1 MTKTEIAKAYIEA
14 RSKELPLKKILVSK
28 ELMSFDPVNFPK
40 LDATRK
46 VVDCAFSELELV
58 TEKYSCEKPIADTDY
73 ATQIYRKEEQDKKI
87 RQIHPLFE
95 KIIERYTEAELK
107 DIADGHSSKPIVRAA
122 NIEFRGLR
130 FKWMQI
136 SDTHLGSKHTNPA
149 DIVAAFK
156 HAEEEG
162 CQMIAHVGDV
172 FEGMS
177 GREGHIYELSEIG
190 YAAQLE
196 LGRQVFSETKLP
208 VNAISGNHD
217 EWFIKSNGAYI
228 VKELCDRLPHL
239 NYLGQNYG
247 TIYLNGARYEL
258 THGLDG
264 GGSYA
269 ISYRVQKIIEAYEG
283 GQKPQIIGTGHDH
296 KAGYFF
302 LRNVHAFLG
311 GCMQNQS
318 DWMRQTR
325 KAAMKGYWIIDAL
338 IDDGEVK
345 TIKMQF
351 TPFYR

>member
-1 MTKTEIAKAYIEA
+1 MENKRARMTSDEVDFICGLRKNLKTHNDYNTATGRDNYLFRMSENEFTALTEFRLSEYKQSVTDNTEEID
-14 RSKELPLKKILVSK
+14 
-28 ELMSFDPVNFPK
+28 M
-40 LDATRK
+40 
-46 VVDCAFSELELV
+46 
-58 TEKYSCEKPIADTDY
+58 
-73 ATQIYRKEEQDKKI
+73 
-87 RQIHPLFE
+87 HPLL
-95 KIIERYTEAELK
+95 KRIAERYSLGELK
-107 DIADGHSSKPIVRAA
+107 NMADGHSTRPIATAA
-122 NIEFRGLR
+122 NIKFSGDW

-136 SDTHLGSKHTNPA
+136 SDSHLGSKFTNPA

-162 CQMIAHVGDV
+162 CQMITHVGDI

-190 YAAQLE
+190 YTAQLE
-196 LGRQVFSETKLP
+196 LGRQVFATTKLP

-228 VKELCDRLPHL
+228 VKELCDTLPNL

-325 KAAMKGYWIIDAL
+325 KSAMKGYWIIDAL
-338 IDDGEVK
+338 IDGGEVK

-351 TPFYR
+351 VPFYR

>member
-1 MTKTEIAKAYIEA
+1 MAKRNGKAELARELVATYEGQNITKSELARILLQENPELFTDHEDARQAIKRLTRGEKTPIAEKIAK
-14 RSKELPLKKILVSK
+14 KTDPIL
-28 ELMSFDPVNFPK
+28 E
-40 LDATRK
+40 
-46 VVDCAFSELELV
+46 
-58 TEKYSCEKPIADTDY
+58 
-73 ATQIYRKEEQDKKI
+73 KI
-87 RQIHPLFE
+87 R
-95 KIIERYTEAELK
+95 ERYGENELK
-107 DIADGHSSKPIVRAA
+107 AIADGHSDRPIANAA
-122 NIEFRGLR
+122 NIEFKGMWY
-130 FKWMQI
+130 KWLQM
-136 SDTHLGSKHTNPA
+136 SDTHLGSKYTNPA

-156 HAEEEG
+156 HAESEG
-162 CQMIAHVGDV
+162 CQMIAHVGDI

-177 GREGHIYELSEIG
+177 NREGHIYELSEIG
-190 YAAQLE
+190 YTAQLE
-196 LGRQVFSETKLP
+196 LGRQVFAETKLP

-228 VKELCDRLPHL
+228 VKELCDSLPHL

-264 GGSYA
+264 GGAYA

-302 LRNVHAFLG
+302 IRNVHAFLG

-325 KAAMKGYWIIDAL
+325 KSAMKGYWIIEAL
-338 IDDGEVK
+338 IDDGEVRK
-345 TIKMQF
+345 IRMEF

>member
-1 MTKTEIAKAYIEA
+1 MSRKTNRFRLSEAEAGVIASYRGVKVETLMDNHGGYRSRLNPKEIDLLFNYRKQEPREIRREKEEFGAIEH
-14 RSKELPLKKILVSK
+14 RMNPDIIKILDRYSEK
-28 ELMSFDPVNFPK
+28 EIK
-40 LDATRK
+40 A
-46 VVDCAFSELELV
+46 
-58 TEKYSCEKPIADTDY
+58 
-73 ATQIYRKEEQDKKI
+73 
-87 RQIHPLFE
+87 
-95 KIIERYTEAELK
+95 
-107 DIADGHSSKPIVRAA
+107 IADGHSSIPIVSAE
-122 NIEFRGLR
+122 NITFSGEW

-136 SDTHLGSKHTNPA
+136 SDTHLGSKYTNPA
-149 DIVAAFK
+149 DVVAAFK

-162 CQMIAHVGDV
+162 CKMIAHVGDI

-177 GREGHIYELSEIG
+177 NREGHIYELSEIG
-190 YAAQLE
+190 YSAQLE
-196 LGRQVFSETKLP
+196 LGRQVFATTKLP

-228 VKELCDRLPHL
+228 VKELCDSLPNM

-247 TIYLNGARYEL
+247 TIYLNGVRYEL

-283 GQKPQIIGTGHDH
+283 GQKPQIVGTGHDH

-302 LRNVHAFLG
+302 IRNVHAFLG

-325 KAAMKGYWIIDAL
+325 KSAMKGYWIIEAL
-338 IDDGEVK
+338 IEEEEVK

-351 TPFYR
+351 VPFYR

>member
-1 MTKTEIAKAYIEA
+1 MAKHNGKTELARELVATYADQSITKAELAKILLRENPSVFTDHEDA
-14 RSKELPLKKILVSK
+14 RQSIKYVTRAEKEPTPEKVAKKSDPILEKIRERYGEKELK
-28 ELMSFDPVNFPK
+28 
-40 LDATRK
+40 A
-46 VVDCAFSELELV
+46 
-58 TEKYSCEKPIADTDY
+58 
-73 ATQIYRKEEQDKKI
+73 
-87 RQIHPLFE
+87 
-95 KIIERYTEAELK
+95 
-107 DIADGHSSKPIVRAA
+107 IADGHSDRPIANAA
-122 NIEFRGLR
+122 NITFSGVWY
-130 FKWMQI
+130 KWLQM
-136 SDTHLGSKHTNPA
+136 SDTHLGSKYTNPA

-156 HAEEEG
+156 HAEDEG
-162 CQMIAHVGDV
+162 CQMIAHVGDI

-177 GREGHIYELSEIG
+177 NREGHIYELSEIG
-190 YAAQLE
+190 YTAQLE
-196 LGRQVFSETKLP
+196 LGRQVFAETKLP

-228 VKELCDRLPHL
+228 VKELCDSLPHL

-302 LRNVHAFLG
+302 IRNVHAFLS

-325 KAAMKGYWIIDAL
+325 KSAMKGYWIIEAL
-338 IDDGEVK
+338 IDDGEVRK
-345 TIKMQF
+345 IRMEF

>member
-1 MTKTEIAKAYIEA
+1 MENKRVRMTAQEVDFICSLRKEEKTHKDYNTATGRDNWLFRLTE
-14 RSKELPLKKILVSK
+14 K
-28 ELMSFDPVNFPK
+28 ELMALSAYRTGQGVINNEIKAPAQSK
-40 LDATRK
+40 LLFGKIMTRY
-46 VVDCAFSELELV
+46 SE
-58 TEKYSCEKPIADTDY
+58 
-73 ATQIYRKEEQDKKI
+73 KEIQ
-87 RQIHPLFE
+87 
-95 KIIERYTEAELK
+95 
-107 DIADGHSSKPIVRAA
+107 DIANGHSSQPIVKAA
-122 NIEFRGLR
+122 NIAFTGLR

-136 SDTHLGSKHTNPA
+136 SDTHLGSKFTNPA

-162 CQMIAHVGDV
+162 CQMITHVGDI

-190 YAAQLE
+190 YTAQLE
-196 LGRQVFSETKLP
+196 LGRQVFATTKLP

-228 VKELCDRLPHL
+228 VKELCDTLPNL

-325 KAAMKGYWIIDAL
+325 KSAMKGYWIIDAL
-338 IDDGEVK
+338 IDDSEVK
-345 TIKMQF
+345 TVKMQF
-351 TPFYR
+351 VPFYR